1 MRALTYATR
10 TLPDM
15 FNLRIDKAFMKNTVE
30 ARLPFQAVKV
40 VEFFLAMPKSYRFDK
55 TGRMENFPKEIP
67 TKETPKKYLNIF
79 LIDLSLVWNYLWLKR
94 DIYNKIKFDE
104 SLKIE
109 YL

>member
-40 VEFFLAMPKSYRFDK
+40 VEFFWPCQNLIDLTRQVE
-55 TGRMENFPKEIP
+55 MENFSKRYLH
-67 TKETPKKYLNIF
+67 KRAPKKYLNIF
-79 LIDLSLVWNYLWLKR
+79 LIDLSLVWE
-94 DIYNKIKFDE
+94 IICG
-104 SLKIE
+104 
-109 YL
+109 